1 MTRPPSQCDI
11 GDELLIL
18 LCAQVCTGARPR
30 RPSTRATR
38 ATCHPSEPCQTDHR
52 ILAPPPRMYVLAIRK
67 MHRCRSGPKHVQ
79 QQCFGAHPASGVPS
93 NLVHL
98 QLCPTPYRH
107 TGSPPS
113 CEGHHLMSCPVQLVF
128 MQACAAAPTTTWRS
142 IPCRWRMLNS
152 TFQGSSLYT
161 ILFTVPQLLLQ
172 PGGLCHQAPRRRRPL
187 DLVCPLQF
195 PSAKHAWVKFQACF
209 GFWSASIV
217 FPMKRDLS
225 NRDGGSMCFIV
236 QFSIPDQQPGSAT
249 VRVAPCCRSSLRPG
263 CIIGFSLGTTMNLPQ
278 VVSFVSLV
286 HVDSYVI
293 PRASHLTLCFVQ
305 LFVERVMSHES

>member
-1 MTRPPSQCDI
+1 LTRPPSQCDI

-142 IPCRWRMLNS
+142 IPCRWRMQQHFLGFKPLYDS
-152 TFQGSSLYT
+152 FHCATAATTTWRTMPSSAAPT
-161 ILFTVPQLLLQ
+161 APPGPGVPS
-172 PGGLCHQAPRRRRPL
+172 PIPFSVP
-187 DLVCPLQF
+187 VE
-195 PSAKHAWVKFQACF
+195 FQACF

-225 NRDGGSMCFIV
+225 NRDGGSVCFIV

-249 VRVAPCCRSSLRPG
+249 VPVAPCCRSSLRPG
-263 CIIGFSLGTTMNLPQ
+263 CIIGFSLGTTMNLLQ
-278 VVSFVSLV
+278 VVSF
-286 HVDSYVI
+286 
-293 PRASHLTLCFVQ
+293 ASI
-305 LFVERVMSHES
+305 